1 VELDELVATRGQAL
15 LRFAYL
21 LCGDAHLA
29 EDLVQ
34 TVLARAYAKWSRV
47 GGSER
52 LEPYVKRM
60 IVNEHLSWRRRRSSG
75 EVVTEAPGD
84 SARPDTARPDGA
96 DAVADRDAVW
106 RLLATLPPRQRAV
119 LVLRY
124 YEDLPDAAIAEALGC
139 AESAVRSYASRGL
152 AALRLEEEA
161 GRA

>member
-1 VELDELVATRGQAL
+1 MELDELVAARGQSL

-34 TVLARAYAKWSRV
+34 TVLARAYAKRPRV
-47 GGSER
+47 EAADR

-75 EVVTEAPGD
+75 EVAVAAVTDG
-84 SARPDTARPDGA
+84 ARPDGA
-96 DAVADRDAVW
+96 QSVVDRDEVW

-139 AESAVRSYASRGL
+139 AESAVRAYASRAL
-152 AALRLEEEA
+152 AALRMEETH
-161 GRA
+161 RA

>member
-1 VELDELVATRGQAL
+1 MDFDTLVASRGDAL
-15 LRFAYL
+15 LRFAYV

-47 GGSER
+47 SASER
-52 LEPYVKRM
+52 VEPYVKRM

-75 EVVTEAPGD
+75 EVAVAVPGD
-84 SARPDTARPDGA
+84 VPRADTAESY
-96 DAVADRDAVW
+96 ADRDAMW
-106 RLLATLPPRQRAV
+106 RLLATLPRRQRAV

-139 AESAVRSYASRGL
+139 TESTVRSYATRAL
-152 AALRLEEEA
+152 AALRLEEGA
-161 GRA
+161 RHA

>member
-1 VELDELVATRGQAL
+1 MELDELVAARGAAL

-34 TVLARAYAKWSRV
+34 TVLARAYTKRSRV
-47 GGSER
+47 EAADR

-60 IVNEHLSWRRRRSSG
+60 IVNEHLTWRRRRSSG
-75 EVVTEAPGD
+75 EVAVAEP
-84 SARPDTARPDGA
+84 A
-96 DAVADRDAVW
+96 DAVRPDASESVVDRDEVW

-124 YEDLPDAAIAEALGC
+124 YEDLPDAAIADALGC
-139 AESAVRSYASRGL
+139 ADSAVRAYASR
-152 AALRLEEEA
+152 AMATLRIDEEA
-161 GRA
+161 RRG

>member
-1 VELDELVATRGQAL
+1 MELDELVAVRGQAL

-34 TVLARAYAKWSRV
+34 TVLARAYAKRSRV
-47 GGSER
+47 AAADR

-75 EVVTEAPGD
+75 EVVTDAVRD
-84 SARPDTARPDGA
+84 VARVDGA

-139 AESAVRSYASRGL
+139 AESAVRAYASRAL
-152 AALRLEEEA
+152 AALRMDEEVR
-161 GRA
+161 RA

>member
-1 VELDELVATRGQAL
+1 MELDELVATRGQAL

-60 IVNEHLSWRRRRSSG
+60 IVNEHLSWRRRRASG
-75 EVVTEAPGD
+75 EVVVAAPG
-84 SARPDTARPDGA
+84 DTARPDGA
-96 DAVADRDAVW
+96 QAVVDRDEVW

-139 AESAVRSYASRGL
+139 AESGVRAYASRAL
-152 AALRLEEEA
+152 AALRLDE
-161 GRA
+161 GVHRA